1 MPPSVRAARPE
12 LSASESYKAAFLASR
27 RTNAKGGGGGGG
39 TDASEQ
45 PDPSH
50 LWKTIWPRSC
60 LCVECGHVAA
70 MGENFLGCLI
80 CDQVAHKSCQTSED
94 KVLG

>member
-1 MPPSVRAARPE
+1 M
-12 LSASESYKAAFLASR
+12 
-27 RTNAKGGGGGGG
+27 
-39 TDASEQ
+39 DDSEQ

-60 LCVECGHVAA
+60 LCAECGHVAS

-94 KVLG
+94 KVLGRVRAVGVGRL